1 MREMK
6 DSGVAWIGKI
16 PHSWNVVRNK
26 GLIFEVNER
35 CEADTD
41 LPLLSVS
48 EYYGIAP
55 KAEKIADGDFISR
68 AKSLKDYKICHVDD
82 VVMNIMLAWKRA
94 QGVSNFNGI
103 VSPAY
108 CVYRKKENAPINM
121 AYYHYLIRSDLYISV
136 FKRYST
142 GIIDSRLRLY
152 PDKFLA
158 LYSHV
163 PPLED
168 QQKIAAHLD
177 RKCTQIDALISNAQQ
192 QIEKLKAYKQS
203 VITETVTKGLDP
215 DVKMKDSGVEWI
227 GEIPEHWEIAKIK
240 IGVTKVGSGKT
251 PLGGAETYSSEG
263 VLFLRSQ
270 NIYDE
275 GINLDSPTYITDT
288 IDEEMKGTRVKPY
301 DVLLNITGGS
311 IGRCCIFPP
320 ELERAN
326 VNQHVSII
334 RVIDS
339 IFTPDYMHYYWNS
352 NIGKMSISLYQTGGN
367 REGMSADAIKNSPIM
382 VIPIQ
387 EQKVITTYLDHKCSQ
402 IDKLIDLK
410 QQKIE
415 KLQQYKKSLIYEY
428 VTGKKEV

>member
-1 MREMK
+1 MATIIPNNNVDIKWLQYAISNLNLGESVDK
-6 DSGVAWIGKI
+6 ATI
-16 PHSWNVVRNK
+16 PH
-26 GLIFEVNER
+26 IYF
-35 CEADTD
+35 
-41 LPLLSVS
+41 SV
-48 EYYGIAP
+48 YGNSYIR
-55 KAEKIADGDFISR
+55 DIS
-68 AKSLKDYKICHVDD
+68 
-82 VVMNIMLAWKRA
+82 
-94 QGVSNFNGI
+94 
-103 VSPAY
+103 
-108 CVYRKKENAPINM
+108 
-121 AYYHYLIRSDLYISV
+121 IS
-136 FKRYST
+136 
-142 GIIDSRLRLY
+142 
-152 PDKFLA
+152 
-158 LYSHV
+158 
-163 PPLED
+163 D

-215 DVKMKDSGVEWI
+215 DVQMKDSGVEWI

-352 NIGKMSISLYQTGGN
+352 NIGKISISLYQTGGN

-387 EQKVITTYLDHKCSQ
+387 EQKVITTYLDHKCSH
-402 IDKLIDLK
+402 IDKLIALK